1 MTVAWRLA
9 GHQSAGELMCDSLCH
24 LWGVFLAVGF
34 WFGWSGFIPSP
45 SKLFYFDLQVFLTF
59 ALSINSL
66 VLLGWGVNKQLGGNL
81 AASLVQA
88 TTSVVTVKM

>member
-9 GHQSAGELMCDSLCH
+9 GHQSAGKLMCDSRCH

-34 WFGWSGFIPSP
+34 GFGWLGFIPSP
-45 SKLFYFDLQVFLTF
+45 SKLFILTYKFFLTF
-59 ALSINSL
+59 ALSVNSL
-66 VLLGWGVNKQLGGNL
+66 VLLQWGVSKQLGGNL